1 VIKLSH
7 SHLIMKALSI
17 LLLACLAGLAQTPP
31 PPAVPPINLPDETV
45 ICVFED
51 GHKMTVGEFKK
62 IYAILPPET
71 QQTALT
77 KREDFLK
84 GWAVMRKLAQMA
96 KADKLDEGSPAKEQL
111 DYYDMRILT
120 DAEMLDAS
128 HKVTVPA
135 ADAKTFY
142 DAHRDNYKE
151 VQLKAIYLSFADGAA
166 APATSSASSTTKRT
180 EEQTKVLAA
189 KLVADLRGGA
199 DFTKLVEQYSDDA
212 TSKAKAGDFATIH
225 GSDNIP
231 EEVKSVVM
239 ALKQGAI
246 SEPLRQPSAIYIFR
260 AESVTYKPFDEVS
273 MDIFNQLK
281 TQQYRVWM
289 DQINRNV
296 KVEFKSQEFLNAAP
310 PAEVKPS
317 GAHEQN

>member
-1 VIKLSH
+1 
-7 SHLIMKALSI
+7 
-17 LLLACLAGLAQTPP
+17 
-31 PPAVPPINLPDETV
+31 V

-51 GHKMTVGEFKK
+51 GYKMTVGEFKK

-71 QQTALT
+71 QQTALA

-96 KADKLDEGSPAKEQL
+96 KADKLDEGSPAREQL
-111 DYYDMRILT
+111 DYYSMRILT
-120 DAEMLDAS
+120 DAEMLDTS
-128 HKVTVPA
+128 HKVSVPPGE
-135 ADAKTFY
+135 AKQYY

-151 VQLKAIYLSFADGAA
+151 VQLKAIYLSFSDGAA
-166 APATSSASSTTKRT
+166 PTTSSATSSAKRT

-189 KLVADLRGGA
+189 KLTADLRGGA
-199 DFTKLVEQYSDDA
+199 DFVKLVEQYSDDS

-231 EEVKSVVM
+231 QEVKSVVM
-239 ALKQGAI
+239 GLKQGDV

-260 AESVTYKPFDEVS
+260 AETVSYKPFEQVSDE
-273 MDIFNQLK
+273 ILNQLK
-281 TQQYRVWM
+281 TEHFRVWL
-289 DQINRNV
+289 DSINRNI
-296 KVEFKSQEFLNAAP
+296 KVEFKSQEFLNAPA

-317 GAHEQN
+317 GAH